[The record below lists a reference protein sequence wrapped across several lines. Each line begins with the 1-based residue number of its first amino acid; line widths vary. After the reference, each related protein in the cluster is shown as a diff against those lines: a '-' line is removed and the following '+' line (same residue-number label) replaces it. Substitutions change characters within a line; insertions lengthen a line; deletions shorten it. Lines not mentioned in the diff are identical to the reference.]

1 MHKAEAVHHVV
12 ELNCH
17 FYIGLVALI
26 ILIVVAMGF
35 LSDFLDGE
43 EIE

>member
-12 ELNCH
+12 ELNYH
-17 FYIGLVALI
+17 FYLGLIALI
-26 ILIVVAMGF
+26 VLVVLAMGF
-35 LSDFLDGE
+35 LADFLDGE